1 MRRILVVC
9 AALAAIFLGTAPVV
23 VSSAPVD
30 PTATTTTTV
39 VGDTTTST
47 TSTTS
52 TTTTTLPSAVTTV
65 PEGCALPPT
74 AQAVFVGTVN
84 SVDVAAAE
92 FRVTQLRAGSLD
104 GYLVGD
110 VVSVRYGADVKYV
123 EVGTTYIV
131 GVKIDPIS
139 SRLSSSVRDAAELF
153 GGAEVAGS
161 NVKCPEFEDPARTIN
176 IDGSRINAG
185 LFSKF
190 FDNPLLVVASVLLPP
205 ILVVMALAVLVWFR
219 RGIRT

>member
-1 MRRILVVC
+1 M
-9 AALAAIFLGTAPVV
+9 
-23 VSSAPVD
+23 
-30 PTATTTTTV
+30 
-39 VGDTTTST
+39 
-47 TSTTS
+47 
-52 TTTTTLPSAVTTV
+52 
-65 PEGCALPPT
+65 PEGCALPPI

-92 FRVTQLRAGSLD
+92 FAVTQLRAGSLD

-185 LFSKF
+185 LFSQF
-190 FDNPLLVVASVLLPP
+190 FDNPVLVVASLLLPP

>member
-9 AALAAIFLGTAPVV
+9 AALATIFLGTAPVV

-30 PTATTTTTV
+30 PAATTIP
-39 VGDTTTST
+39 GDTTTST

-52 TTTTTLPSAVTTV
+52 TTTTLPSAVTTV
-65 PEGCALPPT
+65 PEGCALPPI
-74 AQAVFVGTVN
+74 AQAAFVGTVN

-92 FRVTQLRAGSLD
+92 FSVTQLRAGSLD

-110 VVSVRYGADVKYV
+110 VVSVRYGADVKYL
-123 EVGTTYIV
+123 EVGAAYIV

-139 SRLSSSVRDAAELF
+139 SRLSSSVRNAAELF

-205 ILVVMALAVLVWFR
+205 ILVVMTLAVLVWFR

>member
-9 AALAAIFLGTAPVV
+9 AALATIFLGTAPIV
-23 VSSAPVD
+23 VSSAPID
-30 PTATTTTTV
+30 PTATSTTV

-65 PEGCALPPT
+65 PEGCALPPI

-84 SVDVAAAE
+84 SVDAAAAE

-104 GYLVGD
+104 GYLAGD

-123 EVGTTYIV
+123 EVGTAYIV

-139 SRLSSSVRDAAELF
+139 SRLSSSVRNAAELF

-185 LFSKF
+185 LFSQF
-190 FDNPLLVVASVLLPP
+190 FDNPVLVVASLLLPP

-219 RGIRT
+219 RGIRQ

>member
-9 AALAAIFLGTAPVV
+9 AALATIYLGTHPSV

-30 PTATTTTTV
+30 STTSTV
-39 VGDTTTST
+39 IADTTTS
-47 TSTTS
+47 STTS

-65 PEGCALPPT
+65 PEGCALPPI

-84 SVDVAAAE
+84 SIDAVAAE
-92 FRVTQLRAGSLD
+92 FTLTQLRAGSLD
-104 GYLVGD
+104 GYLTGNIVN
-110 VVSVRYGADVKYV
+110 VRYGTDVKYLD
-123 EVGTTYIV
+123 VGSAYIV

-139 SRLSSSVRDAAELF
+139 SRLSSSIRDAAELF

-161 NVKCPEFEDPARTIN
+161 NVKCPEYEEAARTIN

-190 FDNPLLVVASVLLPP
+190 FENPVLVIASLVLPP
-205 ILVVMALAVLVWFR
+205 ILVTMALAGLVWFR
-219 RGIRT
+219 RGIRR

>member
-9 AALAAIFLGTAPVV
+9 AALATVFIGTAPLV

-30 PTATTTTTV
+30 PTATTTTIP
-39 VGDTTTST
+39 GETTTST
-47 TSTTS
+47 TSS

-65 PEGCALPPT
+65 PEGCALPPV

-84 SVDVAAAE
+84 STDAVAAE
-92 FRVTQLRAGSLD
+92 FTVTQLRAGSLD
-104 GYLVGD
+104 GYLVGT
-110 VVSVRYGADVKYV
+110 VVNVRYGTDVKYL
-123 EVGTTYIV
+123 EEGNAYIV

-139 SRLSSSVRDAAELF
+139 SRLSSSIRDAAELF

-161 NVKCPEFEDPARTIN
+161 NVKCPEYEEAARTIN

-190 FDNPLLVVASVLLPP
+190 FDNPVLVIASLVLPP
-205 ILVVMALAVLVWFR
+205 ILVVMALAGLVWFR
-219 RGIRT
+219 RGIKS

>member
-9 AALAAIFLGTAPVV
+9 AALATIFIGTAPLV

-30 PTATTTTTV
+30 TTATTTV
-39 VGDTTTST
+39 PGETTTST
-47 TSTTS
+47 TSS

-65 PEGCALPPT
+65 PEGCALPPI

-104 GYLVGD
+104 GYLAGD
-110 VVSVRYGADVKYV
+110 VVNVRYGADVKYV
-123 EVGTTYIV
+123 EVGSAYIV

-139 SRLSSSVRDAAELF
+139 SRLSSSIRDAAELF

-161 NVKCPEFEDPARTIN
+161 NVKCPEYEEAARTIN

-185 LFSKF
+185 LFSQF
-190 FDNPLLVVASVLLPP
+190 FENPVLVIASLVLPP
-205 ILVVMALAVLVWFR
+205 ILVVMALAGLVWFR